1 MNDNASASEKLL
13 IVTFLG
19 RDDKLDEV
27 EYCLVED
34 QCVQSNRLVV
44 ALSEWYPDAQ
54 VVALVTEE
62 TEPQIPQLEER
73 VGRKVRPVIIPS
85 ATNEK
90 DYWVIYS
97 KLSSALLGNAKDG
110 EKVEVIFDITN
121 GFRSLPF
128 IGLLALEFLQSAN
141 EISIKHIYYGARD
154 DSPDDQ
160 VPVYDLEPFQS
171 MLEWSEATTRF
182 LETGDARKLVKVMR
196 HDGSLPPQLIG
207 NESAL
212 AKLHELADSLSEF
225 SENIFLQMTFKAGQS
240 AAKAVSNIEGIESLG
255 AEIGPIGL
263 LLDKIKT
270 SLQPLAFK
278 GKKDE
283 DREIV
288 RALLNMIFWY
298 RQYGYIE
305 KSFSLFSEWIFM
317 ACRFFSNLP
326 LLDKSKCKYAEDLEI
341 YDAEHLK
348 DNGDVSLC
356 KIFKTIRGS
365 RNTTAHMGI
374 PFINQ
379 KYSKPIS
386 YKRGIEI
393 LDGQLSTLR
402 KLAEKRNLGLDN
414 SLVSA
419 NPK

>member
-1 MNDNASASEKLL
+1 MNTNPNPSRKQL

-19 RDDKLDEV
+19 QDVDLEEV
-27 EYCLVED
+27 EYRLDNGRDHHPVK
-34 QCVQSNRLVV
+34 SNRLAV
-44 ALSEWYPDAQ
+44 ALSEWYANAQ
-54 VVALVTEE
+54 VIALVTDE
-62 TEPQIPQLEER
+62 TKSQVPQLEER
-73 VGRKVRPVIIPS
+73 VGRKVCPVIIPS
-85 ATNEK
+85 ATNER
-90 DYWVIYS
+90 DYWGIYS

-182 LETGDARKLVKVMR
+182 IETGDARKLVKVMR

-212 AKLHELADSLSEF
+212 AKLRELADSLSEF

-278 GKKDE
+278 GDKDE

-305 KSFSLFSEWIFM
+305 KSAGLLKEWVFL
-317 ACRFFSNLP
+317 ACKLLDSPPKRI
-326 LLDKSKCKYAEDLEI
+326 LDKSSCSMKLLEAKRPELHAI
-341 YDAEHLK
+341 LTRIK
-348 DNGDVSLC
+348 D
-356 KIFKTIRGS
+356 IRNAS
-365 RNTTAHMGI
+365 AHMGM
-374 PFINQ
+374 PQQASSNANSLTYGQ
-379 KYSKPIS
+379 A
-386 YKRGIEI
+386 IEV
-393 LDGQLSTLR
+393 LDKQLTALCEF
-402 KLAEKRNLGLDN
+402 AEEHGLGLSDSWFARTPSN
-414 SLVSA
+414 H
-419 NPK
+419 